1 MDDILVTFIT
11 VTLLILLLV
20 AGIFITL
27 IISSR
32 ERLQQQMALADARL
46 AFERELR
53 SVETEV
59 AESMMSQFARELHD
73 NIGQM
78 LTALHIQM

>member
-59 AESMMSQFARELHD
+59 TESMMSQFARELHD